1 MIILVDMD
9 GVVADFEKGNAQLF
23 AELGLGTLEVKAR
36 KNWDI
41 LEGLHSAELRERV
54 LEGWHRPGF
63 FRNLPVIPGAQE
75 AYERLTLFGHQVYFC
90 TAPLRNH
97 ATCASEKLSW
107 LAEHFGEAAAGHA
120 IITGDKTLIM
130 GDYLIDDRPN
140 VHGVK
145 SPIWTQLLYAQPY
158 NYLPKYGTRYTWAE
172 LLEKLT

>member
-9 GVVADFEKGNAQLF
+9 GVVADFEAGTVSLF
-23 AELGLGTLEVKAR
+23 KKLGLDPRRTTARTDWGILACLES
-36 KNWDI
+36 
-41 LEGLHSAELRERV
+41 EELRERV

-63 FRNLPVIPGAQE
+63 FRSLPAISGAKD

-97 ATCASEKLSW
+97 ATCASEKISW
-107 LAEHFGEAAAGHA
+107 LAEHFGEAAASHA
-120 IITGDKTLIM
+120 IITGDKTLVM

-145 SPIWTQLLYAQPY
+145 SPTWTQLLYAQPY
-158 NYLPKYGTRYTWAE
+158 NDRTKYGQRCTWPE
-172 LLEKLT
+172 ILEKLT